1 MNLFHILFVIKTPS
15 RGRKNPL
22 KFASLPTCGFVAQLV
37 ERPTSIWEARVQASS
52 KPEFFSGFIF
62 CNFFN
67 CSLPARINSSLI
79 TRRSKMNLFHILF
92 VIKTPSRGRK
102 DPLKFASLPTC
113 GFVAQLVERPT
124 SIWEARVQA
133 PSKPEFFFFSGFIFC
148 NFFNCSLPAR
158 INSSL
163 ITRRSNMNLFHILFV
178 IKTPSRG
185 RKDPL
190 KFASLPTCGF
200 VAQLVERPTSI
211 WEARVQ
217 APSKPE
223 FFFFSGFIFC
233 NFFNCSLPARINS
246 SLITRRSNMNLFH
259 ILFVI
264 KAGSVRCCGRAL
276 NGGGLDTRESDVF
289 VMFINSVLHWSSS
302 LADVNFTA
310 FTWNSVSHAILFRGL
325 IFMILDTVS

>member
-1 MNLFHILFVIKTPS
+1 MIYLL
-15 RGRKNPL
+15 
-22 KFASLPTCGFVAQLV
+22 
-37 ERPTSIWEARVQASS
+37 
-52 KPEFFSGFIF
+52 
-62 CNFFN
+62 
-67 CSLPARINSSLI
+67 
-79 TRRSKMNLFHILF
+79 
-92 VIKTPSRGRK
+92 RGRK

-133 PSKPEFFFFSGFIFC
+133 PSKPEFFSGFFFC

-158 INSSL
+158 INSLL
-163 ITRRSNMNLFHILFV
+163 ITRTSNMIYLL
-178 IKTPSRG
+178 RG

-223 FFFFSGFIFC
+223 FFSGFFFC

-246 SLITRRSNMNLFH
+246 LLITRTSNM
-259 ILFVI
+259 IY
-264 KAGSVRCCGRAL
+264 
-276 NGGGLDTRESDVF
+276 
-289 VMFINSVLHWSSS
+289 FIYYL
-302 LADVNFTA
+302 
-310 FTWNSVSHAILFRGL
+310 
-325 IFMILDTVS
+325 

>member
-1 MNLFHILFVIKTPS
+1 M
-15 RGRKNPL
+15 
-22 KFASLPTCGFVAQLV
+22 V
-37 ERPTSIWEARVQASS
+37 ERPTSIREARVQAPS
-52 KPEFFSGFIF
+52 KPEFFSGFFF

-67 CSLPARINSSLI
+67 CSLPARINSLLI
-79 TRRSKMNLFHILF
+79 TRRSKYDLFHILF
-92 VIKTPSRGRK
+92 VIKTPLRGRK

-124 SIWEARVQA
+124 SIREARVQA
-133 PSKPEFFFFSGFIFC
+133 PSKPEFFSGFFFC

-158 INSSL
+158 INSLL
-163 ITRRSNMNLFHILFV
+163 ITRRSKYDLFHILFV
-178 IKTPSRG
+178 IKTPLRG

-211 WEARVQ
+211 REARVQ

-223 FFFFSGFIFC
+223 FFSGFFFC

-246 SLITRRSNMNLFH
+246 LLITRRSKYDLFH

-264 KAGSVRCCGRAL
+264 KTPLRGRKDPLKFASLPTCGFVAQLVERP
-276 NGGGLDTRESDVF
+276 TSIREARVQAPSKPEF
-289 VMFINSVLHWSSS
+289 FSGFFFCNFFNCSLPARINSL
-302 LADVNFTA
+302 LFA
-310 FTWNSVSHAILFRGL
+310 SH
-325 IFMILDTVS
+325 